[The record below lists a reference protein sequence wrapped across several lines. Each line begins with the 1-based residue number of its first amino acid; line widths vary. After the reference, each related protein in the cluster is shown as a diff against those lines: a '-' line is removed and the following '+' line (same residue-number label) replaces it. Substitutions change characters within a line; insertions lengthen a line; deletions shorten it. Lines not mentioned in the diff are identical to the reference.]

1 MRDDLG
7 GVLWW
12 TSLIHLLSFIIFFPF
27 CDLPSR
33 AIFCCRYVTSN
44 LLLFLQYSLYLS
56 QLHVSH
62 ISWRVPK
69 SCIFQEL
76 NCTGIHVRTVHTSI
90 FRLQVGTHWLV
101 LLDNV
106 FHTLGNKMK
115 LNQNSRNEWKTKPN
129 IVSSQLICHPIR
141 PFLHLH
147 EVNIVCCQ
155 VFTLKTI
162 LMRLKKVA
170 PDHKLYKTWT

>member
-12 TSLIHLLSFIIFFPF
+12 TSLIHLLSFIIFLSF
-27 CDLPSR
+27 LRPSFLCNF
-33 AIFCCRYVTSN
+33 FCCYVTSN

-56 QLHVSH
+56 QLH
-62 ISWRVPK
+62 ISRIFWRVPK

-76 NCTGIHVRTVHTSI
+76 NCMGIHVRTVHTSI
-90 FRLQVGTHWLV
+90 FQLQLQLQVGTHWLV
-101 LLDNV
+101 LFDSV
-106 FHTLGNKMK
+106 FHTLGNKVK

-147 EVNIVCCQ
+147 EVNIVWCQ
-155 VFTLKTI
+155 VFTFKTI

-170 PDHKLYKTWT
+170 PRP